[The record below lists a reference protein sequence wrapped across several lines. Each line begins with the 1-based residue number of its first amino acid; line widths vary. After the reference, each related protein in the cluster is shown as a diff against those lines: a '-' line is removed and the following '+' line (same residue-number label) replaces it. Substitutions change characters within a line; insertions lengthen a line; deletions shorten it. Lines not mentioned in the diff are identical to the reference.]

1 MISNWGLG
9 GLGGPAPPMR
19 PCPSPHCQCHQY
31 TVYCLHLLYFPTTF
45 FLAPYYLHV
54 FLCVHH
60 LPHPLFPLP
69 LFFQSKFIVHCC
81 TPFQCKSLTI
91 FPFTSVHFI
100 KWDMG
105 IQDKTFS
112 NRPMVQSHEIRLLFA
127 KLGWPPSLD
136 LSAHAPC
143 LL

>member
-1 MISNWGLG
+1 MGWADLHH
-9 GLGGPAPPMR
+9 
-19 PCPSPHCQCHQY
+19 PCAHAHPLTANAINTLY
-31 TVYCLHLLYFPTTF
+31 TVCTYFTFQPPSSSHHTIYMSSCVCTTSPT
-45 FLAPYYLHV
+45 
-54 FLCVHH
+54 
-60 LPHPLFPLP
+60 PLFPLP

-127 KLGWPPSLD
+127 KLG
-136 LSAHAPC
+136 
-143 LL
+143 